1 MQMNNSVPPVVQTA
15 NSCGPQLL
23 HSGPPIAIVS
33 VVGQSQEQ
41 VSKPSPASTRLP
53 VNFSRSPE
61 GSPKPGTIIS
71 TISSIKKGMHEDVDM
86 DDEDEDDLYGPLPEE
101 LELVPR
107 HIKPSAP
114 DMAKINEGPFDSA
127 SHPREQHQRTSWMH
141 GRFAHISGDSWDRL
155 QQRKRS
161 PVVNRPRVKVQAKKL
176 DSNHTTRVEDLV
188 NFSIHEWINMKRGK

>member
-1 MQMNNSVPPVVQTA
+1 
-15 NSCGPQLL
+15 
-23 HSGPPIAIVS
+23 
-33 VVGQSQEQ
+33 
-41 VSKPSPASTRLP
+41 
-53 VNFSRSPE
+53 
-61 GSPKPGTIIS
+61 
-71 TISSIKKGMHEDVDM
+71 MHEDVDM

-107 HIKPSAP
+107 HIKPSGP
-114 DMAKINEGPFDSA
+114 DMEVDDTKINEGPFDSA
-127 SHPREQHQRTSWMH
+127 SHPPEQLQRTSWMH

-155 QQRKRS
+155 QRRKRS